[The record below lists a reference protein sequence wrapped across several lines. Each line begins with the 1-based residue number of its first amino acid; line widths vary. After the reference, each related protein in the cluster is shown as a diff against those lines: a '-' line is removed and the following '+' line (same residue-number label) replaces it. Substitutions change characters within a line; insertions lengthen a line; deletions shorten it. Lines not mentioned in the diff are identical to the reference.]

1 MDQPGVSGLRR
12 LPSGTSRRRVSVATE
27 RPRRSAENIRYDK
40 RPRSSGAFGLLS
52 RRHCPGGTGGP
63 DGLPRPATTE
73 AVTTHGLFL
82 YAGIYDELADAEAD
96 AASIHDRHRQGEL
109 GTYDVAIVR
118 RTERGHVR
126 VHQHEVPSERGAWLG
141 LVAGAVVG
149 IVFPATLVAT
159 AIWAGAGA
167 AFGGLVG
174 HLASGIP
181 RSDLYE
187 IGAGLDSGEVALV
200 MVTRDPLP
208 VEANSV
214 LPRARECLERRL
226 GVDADELQRHVEQTF
241 DERAGSS
248 SASSKAEVP
257 AGPGGGGTTDG
268 QSEAVSH
275 DA

>member
-1 MDQPGVSGLRR
+1 M
-12 LPSGTSRRRVSVATE
+12 
-27 RPRRSAENIRYDK
+27 
-40 RPRSSGAFGLLS
+40 
-52 RRHCPGGTGGP
+52 
-63 DGLPRPATTE
+63 
-73 AVTTHGLFL
+73 TTHGLFL

-96 AASIHDRHRQGEL
+96 AASIHDRHRQGDL
-109 GTYDVAIVR
+109 GAYDVAIVR

-149 IVFPATLVAT
+149 IVFPATMVAT

-200 MVTRDPLP
+200 LVARDPLP
-208 VEANSV
+208 VEVASV
-214 LPRARECLERRL
+214 LPRARECLERQL
-226 GVDADELQRHVEQTF
+226 GVDPDELQRHIEQTF

-248 SASSKAEVP
+248 AASAKADPPGSESS
-257 AGPGGGGTTDG
+257 GTTDG
-268 QSEAVSH
+268 RSEAVSH